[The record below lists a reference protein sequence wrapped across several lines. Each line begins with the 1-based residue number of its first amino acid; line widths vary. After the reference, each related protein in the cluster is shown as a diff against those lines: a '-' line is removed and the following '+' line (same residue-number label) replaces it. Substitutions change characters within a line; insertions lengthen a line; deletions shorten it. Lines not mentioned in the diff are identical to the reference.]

1 MAADPP
7 PPTPQR
13 PCNNVLGKLTQNVMD
28 RVADGMNNEE
38 TRAWIKQKFIRPL
51 LSLILREFS
60 NYFYL
65 FLVLLVLMIILS
77 LASTC
82 MLVYLLTTV
91 CPPAALSAK

>member
-1 MAADPP
+1 MSSNSDGASI
-7 PPTPQR
+7 PQR
-13 PCNNVLGKLTQNVMD
+13 TNVIGKLTQNVMD
-28 RVADGMNNEE
+28 RVAEGMNNEE

-77 LASTC
+77 MASTC
-82 MLVYLLTTV
+82 MLVYLLLD
-91 CPPAALSAK
+91 CNRPALSVK